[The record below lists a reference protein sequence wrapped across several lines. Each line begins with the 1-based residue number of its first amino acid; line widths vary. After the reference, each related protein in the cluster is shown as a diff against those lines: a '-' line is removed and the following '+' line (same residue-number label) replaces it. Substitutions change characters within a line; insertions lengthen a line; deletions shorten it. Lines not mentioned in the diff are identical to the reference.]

1 MSKKVGRLTQVLIL
15 IGISSLLLFIGKDK
29 MVNTEEE
36 MSRMIARE
44 EKTQQEI
51 EPIKMMEKKDIT
63 TVWENSMDLSTI
75 NDWGLFLSTDFSWGA
90 SGTGAKRHAIYGDFT
105 KTTKEAEDIYFNLHE
120 KIFGKKPELANYT
133 DWEEENKG
141 YEYKME
147 WAEIMDEHIV
157 DCSTDLSQIVSWERD
172 EYLSGNGKR
181 RWYENGRKILEME
194 KSDINEKN
202 LVLDTIP
209 YQDALLEWRTI
220 IDKILQENFAQYY
233 QTYSIMPVWEVDI
246 EGEVMAV
253 VNGREEE
260 ADGIDVY
267 SVNSSKTEL
276 ICELPVILDEARW
289 PIQIWQIEGDTREG
303 WIVYSYGYET
313 FRVKYPEGDIEKLG
327 NYMFSV
333 SYSPDNKYLVYCTGN
348 QAMWD
353 SWVIWAGTDVNMIE
367 KYVVPMK
374 EKWGEIPQGWY
385 VIDLENNDK
394 RYIPI
399 PYWEY
404 DRDRPLI
411 GGRCTWIEKD
421 KLFEI
426 LEMKEGN

>member
-15 IGISSLLLFIGKDK
+15 IGISSLLLFLGKDK

-36 MSRMIARE
+36 MSTMIAKE

-133 DWEEENKG
+133 DWEEKNKG

-233 QTYSIMPVWEVDI
+233 QTYSIMPVWEVDT

-276 ICELPVILDEARW
+276 ICELPVILDEARC
-289 PIQIWQIEGDTREG
+289 P
-303 WIVYSYGYET
+303 YKYG
-313 FRVKYPEGDIEKLG
+313 RSRG
-327 NYMFSV
+327 
-333 SYSPDNKYLVYCTGN
+333 
-348 QAMWD
+348 
-353 SWVIWAGTDVNMIE
+353 
-367 KYVVPMK
+367 
-374 EKWGEIPQGWY
+374 IPG
-385 VIDLENNDK
+385 
-394 RYIPI
+394 
-399 PYWEY
+399 
-404 DRDRPLI
+404 
-411 GGRCTWIEKD
+411 KD
-421 KLFEI
+421 
-426 LEMKEGN
+426 G